1 MQILKYLKSTKIY
14 LKEVDNCY
22 YLERVDSTMISNCL
36 EGNISEFYAW
46 IISCYISIK
55 ATFWFDQNSSS
66 LTKSI

>member
-22 YLERVDSTMISNCL
+22 YLERVDSTMIANCL

-46 IISCYISIK
+46 IISC
-55 ATFWFDQNSSS
+55 
-66 LTKSI
+66 